1 MGRSCDCA
9 VVRPGEA
16 AWGLVVPSWGIP
28 REEFFGRYQNSI
40 SVFFCWMLQ
49 DGLVTIVEH
58 NRDVKQ
64 PTRPRLEGTTR
75 VATATVSR
83 SCIDTD
89 AKSHEARHSPLL
101 PEICSCVL
109 CVETTNNAPRVP

>member
-1 MGRSCDCA
+1 
-9 VVRPGEA
+9 
-16 AWGLVVPSWGIP
+16 
-28 REEFFGRYQNSI
+28 
-40 SVFFCWMLQ
+40 
-49 DGLVTIVEH
+49 VTIVEH
-58 NRDVKQ
+58 NKDVRQ

-109 CVETTNNAPRVP
+109 CVEATNALRVP